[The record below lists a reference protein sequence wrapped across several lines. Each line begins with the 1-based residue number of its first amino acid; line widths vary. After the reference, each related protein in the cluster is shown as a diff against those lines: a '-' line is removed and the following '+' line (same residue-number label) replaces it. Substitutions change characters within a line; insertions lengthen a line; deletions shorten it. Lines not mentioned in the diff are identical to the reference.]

1 MIPRDVY
8 KRQSQDSRPNGGYC
22 PAAKSR
28 FGRFLALTVPS
39 AVGLVTHVPL
49 RLYPDEKSSLQRTAT
64 QRHRTQLYEILGSF
78 ELFFRKVTYFAK
90 KRGTPCA
97 ARHSR
102 FMLEKSRKLEL
113 VVDTEKRLVYTVIRL
128 KLESFR
134 KVCYFA
140 KIFVPFFGCLLYTS
154 RLQRVVIRVVEDD
167 GVSVLQVFGR
177 YAHFGMGAI
186 DGVHPAGVFAV
197 IKFSKAVD
205 RRNVNSVI
213 LILVTCVNTHAVLR
227 EYTLQDI
234 PYRFRCVRFH
244 IGFAGPSR

>member
-1 MIPRDVY
+1 MGKKKRRRLTSAYTPTYGYNEGAPLQTSSPSCNSTALAPRDLSLVHDLP
-8 KRQSQDSRPNGGYC
+8 SQDSRPNGGYY
-22 PAAKSR
+22 PAAQSR

-64 QRHRTQLYEILGSF
+64 RHHRTQLYEILGSF

-102 FMLEKSRKLEL
+102 FTPEKSRKLEL

-140 KIFVPFFGCLLYTS
+140 KIFVPFFG
-154 RLQRVVIRVVEDD
+154 
-167 GVSVLQVFGR
+167 
-177 YAHFGMGAI
+177 
-186 DGVHPAGVFAV
+186 
-197 IKFSKAVD
+197 
-205 RRNVNSVI
+205 
-213 LILVTCVNTHAVLR
+213 
-227 EYTLQDI
+227 
-234 PYRFRCVRFH
+234 
-244 IGFAGPSR
+244 

>member
-1 MIPRDVY
+1 MQFYCPRATKPLCSSGFPVHDLP
-8 KRQSQDSRPNGGYC
+8 SQDSRPNGGYC
-22 PAAKSR
+22 PAAQSR

-64 QRHRTQLYEILGSF
+64 RRHRTQLYEILGSF

-102 FMLEKSRKLEL
+102 FMPEKSRKLEL

-140 KIFVPFFGCLLYTS
+140 KIFALTICFLS
-154 RLQRVVIRVVEDD
+154 
-167 GVSVLQVFGR
+167 
-177 YAHFGMGAI
+177 
-186 DGVHPAGVFAV
+186 
-197 IKFSKAVD
+197 
-205 RRNVNSVI
+205 
-213 LILVTCVNTHAVLR
+213 
-227 EYTLQDI
+227 
-234 PYRFRCVRFH
+234 H
-244 IGFAGPSR
+244 IICIEKKKTAKTPSREIERAKRYRADYESKEV